1 MASPTRA
8 AFVVAAC
15 STIIAISGCA
25 DPCYDDGLAQGGC
38 PANSGSE
45 TDSGP
50 DSNTMTMTASM
61 TGPTAT
67 ETIGTDSMAS
77 NTETVTDT
85 EIVTDSEGDCPDL
98 QELLVPEVPT
108 FQLVVDQS
116 GSMDEPFGMQS
127 RWEAMR
133 STLIGMQGGIVTD
146 LQSQVRFGLSLYNNP
161 QGDGPCPVVDTI
173 GPQLDAQDEITTVLD
188 ASGPDGDT
196 PTGESL
202 DLALQ
207 TLQEDDWNGPK
218 YLLLATDGEPDTCEI
233 PDPQKG
239 MQTDM
244 VRSRVVMAVQ
254 AAFDANIRTFVISV
268 GDELTDDHLQ
278 DVANAGQGVGM
289 GEPDAEFYRAL
300 NPDEL
305 VTAFN
310 DIISGVRSCEIELPS
325 ELMEQFA
332 PSCEVTVNGDPYAF
346 NDPNGWQLNDP
357 THIELLGNACTAIQQ
372 GLVAIEMQCT
382 CVAE

>member
-50 DSNTMTMTASM
+50 DTNTMTTTASM
-61 TGPTAT
+61 TGPTAS
-67 ETIGTDSMAS
+67 ETLGTDSMAS

-85 EIVTDSEGDCPDL
+85 EIVTDSDGDCPDL
-98 QELLVPEVPT
+98 QELLIPEVPT

-116 GSMDEPFGMQS
+116 GSMDEPFGGQT

-133 STLIGMQGGIVTD
+133 STLIGMQSGIVTD
-146 LQSQVRFGLSLYNNP
+146 LQSEVRFGLSLYNNP

-196 PTGESL
+196 PTQESL
-202 DLALQ
+202 ELALQ
-207 TLQEDDWNGPK
+207 TLQEDDWVGPK
-218 YLLLATDGEPDTCEI
+218 YLLLATDGVPDTCAL
-233 PDPQKG
+233 PDPQ
-239 MQTDM
+239 TDM
-244 VRSRVVMAVQ
+244 EVAMVEAGVVAAVEQ
-254 AAFDANIRTFVISV
+254 AYAADIQTFVISV
-268 GDELTDDHLQ
+268 GEELADGHLQ
-278 DVANAGQGVGM
+278 AVANAGQGGAA
-289 GEPDAEFYRAL
+289 DAEFYRAL

-310 DIISGVRSCEIELPS
+310 DIISGVRGCELELPS
-325 ELMEQFA
+325 ELMAQFA

-357 THIELLGNACTAIQQ
+357 THIELLGNACTAIQE
-372 GLVAIEMQCT
+372 GLVAIEMHCT

>member
-1 MASPTRA
+1 MHFMASPTRA

-50 DSNTMTMTASM
+50 DTNTMTMTASM

-67 ETIGTDSMAS
+67 ETLGTDSMAS
-77 NTETVTDT
+77 NTESVTDT
-85 EIVTDSEGDCPDL
+85 EIVTDSDGDCPDL
-98 QELLVPEVPT
+98 QELLIPEVPT

-116 GSMDEPFGMQS
+116 GSMDEPFGAQT

-133 STLIGMQGGIVTD
+133 STLIGMQSGIVTD

-196 PTGESL
+196 PTQESL
-202 DLALQ
+202 ELALQ
-207 TLQEDDWNGPK
+207 TLQEDDWVGPK
-218 YLLLATDGEPDTCEI
+218 YLLLATDGVPDTCALPNPESMMEI
-233 PDPQKG
+233 A
-239 MQTDM
+239 M
-244 VRSRVVMAVQ
+244 VEAGVVSAVQ
-254 AAFDANIRTFVISV
+254 AAYDAGIETFVISV
-268 GDELTDDHLQ
+268 GEELSDGHLQ
-278 DVANAGQGVGM
+278 DVANAGQGGA
-289 GEPDAEFYRAL
+289 DAEFYRAL

-305 VTAFN
+305 VQAFN
-310 DIISGVRSCEIELPS
+310 DIISGVRGCEIELPS

-332 PSCEVTVNGDPYAF
+332 PSCEVSINGDPYAF
-346 NDPNGWQLNDP
+346 NDPNGWELNDP
-357 THIELLGNACTAIQQ
+357 THIELLGNACTAIQE
-372 GLVAIEMQCT
+372 GLVAIEMHCT

>member
-50 DSNTMTMTASM
+50 DTNTNTMTMTASM
-61 TGPTAT
+61 TGPTAS
-67 ETIGTDSMAS
+67 ETLGTDSMAS

-98 QELLVPEVPT
+98 QELLIPEVPT

-116 GSMDEPFGMQS
+116 GSMDEPFGAQT

-133 STLIGMQGGIVTD
+133 STLIGMQSGIVTD
-146 LQSQVRFGLSLYNNP
+146 LQSNVRFGLSLYNNP

-196 PTGESL
+196 PTAESL
-202 DLALQ
+202 ELALQ
-207 TLQEDDWNGPK
+207 TLQEDDWVGPK
-218 YLLLATDGEPDTCEI
+218 YLLLATDGVPDTCAL
-233 PDPQKG
+233 PDPQ
-239 MQTDM
+239 TDM
-244 VRSRVVMAVQ
+244 EIAMVENGVVSAVE
-254 AAFDANIRTFVISV
+254 AAFEAGVETFVISV
-268 GDELTDDHLQ
+268 GEELSDGHLQ
-278 DVANAGQGVGM
+278 DVANAGQGGA
-289 GEPDAEFYRAL
+289 DAEFYRAL

-310 DIISGVRSCEIELPS
+310 EIISGVRGCDLELPS
-325 ELMEQFA
+325 ELMEQYA
-332 PSCEVTVNGDPYAF
+332 PSCEVTVNGDPYAY

-357 THIELLGNACTAIQQ
+357 THIELLGNACTAIQE
-372 GLVAIEMQCT
+372 GLVAIEMHCT